1 MDFLDIGGGFTLI
14 CPGTGKN
21 FEEVAPMIGK
31 LLDEVFPEPNIQII
45 AEPGRYIVE
54 SIAFMA
60 SKIIGQKTLR
70 NGDRHYYVNN
80 GIYQGYTV
88 RIFGE
93 E

>member
-1 MDFLDIGGGFTLI
+1 
-14 CPGTGKN
+14 
-21 FEEVAPMIGK
+21 MIGK